1 MPGSPRRRTL
11 AGVITVAAVLLP
23 LVPAGAASPTGPRP
37 ARRLGTSDDVV
48 AAAIDVSSTVWQ
60 DGSADRVVLA
70 RDDVFADSLAGAT
83 LAGTSGP
90 ILFTP
95 GGPAATLPPAV
106 EAEIARVLPGPNG
119 CDGHGEIDLL
129 GGTAAVSPSTE
140 VALRDRGYCVVRIAG
155 DDRVT
160 TAVRIAER
168 AGDTSQVL
176 LARSDTWPDSAAAGA
191 YAAATGHPILVT
203 PPGGLA
209 PAVARYLDAV
219 HPAEIVLLG
228 GTAALSAAVEQ
239 QAGTHGSTTRVQGA
253 TRDATAVA
261 IATALWGSRQP
272 RGITLVDGWAAD
284 GWAYAIAGSVDAALE
299 GAPVLLV
306 HPTALTDADQ
316 RHLDATDDTFTVAVG
331 PSAHV
336 SDAVVQTVDTSR
348 AWQLIEPPGTAPVR
362 YRDAVF
368 TNVSKTAG
376 IAYGSAVDRSGTTVT
391 LRLDLYRPAGDTA
404 TSRPAIVWVHGGG
417 FSGGD
422 RTSPEIVDE
431 ANTFAR
437 RGYVNVSI
445 NYRLEKEG
453 CSASAPTGACVDAI
467 REAMEDAQ
475 TAVRFLR
482 SNASTYGIDTTRIAI
497 AGSSAGAITA
507 LNVGYMSSED
517 PASAVQAA
525 ISLSGANILGQMSPG
540 DAPALLLHGTDDG
553 LVPYSWA
560 ANTVSEAR
568 AKGLLADLTTWEG
581 AGHVPYVDFHDDIIE
596 QTSSFLWWMLDPSAA
611 G

>member
-1 MPGSPRRRTL
+1 MTGSPRRRAL
-11 AGVITVAAVLLP
+11 ACVLTAAALVLSIT
-23 LVPAGAASPTGPRP
+23 PAGAAEPTGPQP
-37 ARRLGTSDDVV
+37 SRRLGNSDDVV
-48 AAAIDVSSTVWQ
+48 AAAIDVSARVWR
-60 DGSADRVVLA
+60 DASADRVVLA
-70 RDDVFADSLAGAT
+70 RDDVFADSLAGAA

-95 GGPAATLPPAV
+95 GGPAAALPPAV
-106 EAEIARVLPGPNG
+106 EAEIARVLPAPNG
-119 CDGHGEIDLL
+119 CDGGGEVDLL
-129 GGTAAVSPSTE
+129 GGTAAISSTVE
-140 VALRDRGYCVVRIAG
+140 GALRERGYCVVRIAG
-155 DDRVT
+155 DDRVS
-160 TAVRIAER
+160 TAVQIAEH
-168 AGDTSQVL
+168 ADDASQVL

-203 PPGGLA
+203 PSGALA
-209 PAVARYLDAV
+209 PEVAAYLEAV
-219 HPAEIVLLG
+219 HPSEIVLLG
-228 GTAALSAAVEQ
+228 GSAALSAAVEE
-239 QAGTHGSTTRVQGA
+239 QAGRHGPTTRVQGT
-253 TRDATAVA
+253 TRDATAAA
-261 IATALWGSRQP
+261 IASSLWGPRTP
-272 RGITLVDGWAAD
+272 RGIALADGWASN
-284 GWAYAIAGSVDAALE
+284 GWAYAIAGSVVGALE

-316 RHLDATDDTFTVAVG
+316 RHLDGTDDTFTIAVG
-331 PSAHV
+331 PPSHV
-336 SDAVVQTVDTSR
+336 SDAVVQAVDTSR

-482 SNASTYGIDTTRIAI
+482 ANASTYGIDTTRIAI

-517 PASAVQAA
+517 PSSAVQAA
-525 ISLSGANILGQMSPG
+525 VSLSGANILGQISPG
-540 DAPALLLHGTDDG
+540 DAPALLLHGTQDS

-560 ANTVSEAR
+560 EGTVRDAR

-581 AGHVPYVDFHDDIIE
+581 AGHVPYVEFHDEIIE